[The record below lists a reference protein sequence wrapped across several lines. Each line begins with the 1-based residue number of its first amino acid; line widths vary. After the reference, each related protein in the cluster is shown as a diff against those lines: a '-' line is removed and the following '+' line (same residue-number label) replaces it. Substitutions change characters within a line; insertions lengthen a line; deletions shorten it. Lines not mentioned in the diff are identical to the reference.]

1 MAARRATSRGVRPRL
16 PFDLCAVVVAGFA
29 VVVALGPPSGPTPAA
44 AQRATVGDDP
54 TKPLVYVFSLDAQ
67 DGAKAIDGGE
77 APFLASLTRGEQ
89 GARATYYK
97 QSRGI
102 MVSETNPN
110 HTAMATGAY
119 GKSSGISGNSF
130 AVYDQAAKA
139 SCPMEGGSME
149 PGRPMV
155 TSGQSATCLQAE
167 TFFAAMKRLSPE
179 TVTAGIFG
187 KPKLGRIF
195 ATKRIDP
202 AAYDADHLW
211 APCEQTSD
219 DPPYCRNVAIDPV
232 QRYTDDNVVM
242 DEILRTVDEG
252 VPADGT
258 LRRPNLTFVNFP
270 DIDQAGHVTG
280 AGAAYTTQ
288 IGRTDQELKRFVDH
302 QKEKG
307 LWGRTVIIF
316 TSDHSMDSTT
326 PTPGRG
332 LESAFGA
339 DADAVE
345 IVLNGSV
352 DMVYLKDRD
361 RPDRD
366 ALLKRLRAKALG
378 TGFADEAL
386 YRRPNAADGEMQHTL
401 DGVHPGWNIAG
412 ERTGDLLVTSRP
424 GTAFG
429 DGVPSGLNPLPGN
442 HGAPTTLDNTMAI
455 VSGGDQ
461 VVQQTIDG
469 QIGARFDDTLLNPGS
484 SEQVDI
490 APTAMALFAR
500 RPPSGSQGRV
510 LTEAFTPGTIPPV
523 VDPPGSLPVAVPASG
538 PSSCSAADGFRS
550 LRVRPTGRGLR
561 FSFSRRGGAKV
572 RFDVFRQSVGTRVV
586 GNRLVARFD
595 RSRGFTWSSRGNR
608 ARTGEGYYFV
618 RARVRT
624 PNGRID
630 ERRVA
635 FRRLRG
641 RFRARPAFDRTPS
654 CRLLSSFK
662 LERTVFGGRGNR
674 ALSIA
679 FRLESTASA
688 QVEVLRGG
696 RVVKRYRT
704 QPRRRGT
711 THRLRLASEGLPRGD
726 YAVRLTVVTDDG
738 ERSVDRLAVR
748 RL

>member
-1 MAARRATSRGVRPRL
+1 MPGVAYKRTVVAALAFGA
-16 PFDLCAVVVAGFA
+16 AVVGVASP
-29 VVVALGPPSGPTPAA
+29 VA
-44 AQRATVGDDP
+44 AQKPSVGDDP
-54 TKPLVYVFSLDAQ
+54 ATPLVYVFSLDAQ
-67 DGAKAIDGGE
+67 DGAKAIDDRE
-77 APFLASLTRGEQ
+77 APFLASLIRGEQ
-89 GARATYYK
+89 GGRATYYR

-110 HTAMATGAY
+110 HSAMATGAY
-119 GKSSGISGNSF
+119 GKSSGISGNEF
-130 AVYDQAAKA
+130 AVYDAQAKRD
-139 SCPMEGGSME
+139 CPNAGGSLE
-149 PGRPMV
+149 PGRPMI
-155 TSGQSATCLQAE
+155 TTGQSGTCLQAE
-167 TFFAAMKRLSPE
+167 TFFAAMKRLSPD

-211 APCEQTSD
+211 APCEQASD
-219 DPPYCRNVAIDPV
+219 DPPYCRDVVIDPV

-242 DEILRTVDEG
+242 DEVIRTVDEG
-252 VPADGT
+252 VPADGA

-280 AGAAYTTQ
+280 AGAAYTAQ
-288 IGRTDQELKRFVDH
+288 IGRTDQELQRFVAH

-307 LWGRTVIIF
+307 LWGRTVIFF
-316 TSDHSMDSTT
+316 TSDHSMDSTS

-332 LESAFGA
+332 LESAFGD

-345 IVLNGSV
+345 VVLNGSV
-352 DMVYLKDRD
+352 DMVYLKDRN

-366 ALLKRLRAKALG
+366 ALLKRLREKALA

-386 YRRPNAADGEMQHTL
+386 YRLPNAADGGMQHTL

-429 DGVPSGLNPLPGN
+429 DGIPGGLNPLPGN

-469 QIGARFDDTLLNPGS
+469 AVGPRFDDTLLNPTS

-490 APTAMALFAR
+490 APTAMALFGR

-510 LTEAFTPGTIPPV
+510 LVEAFAPGALPPV
-523 VDPPGSLPVAVPASG
+523 VDPPGSLPTPTGPGTGA
-538 PSSCSAADGFRS
+538 PSSCSAAVAFGS
-550 LRVRPTGRGLR
+550 LSVQPSGGGLR
-561 FSFSRRGGAKV
+561 FAFSRGGSAKA
-572 RFDVFRQSVGTRVV
+572 RFDVFRQSDGSRVV
-586 GNRLVARFD
+586 GNRLVARFSRA
-595 RSRGFTWSSRGNR
+595 RSFTWSGAGTR
-608 ARTGEGYYFV
+608 ARVGEGYYFV
-618 RARVRT
+618 RARMRT
-624 PNGRID
+624 PSGRID

-635 FRRLRG
+635 LRRTAG
-641 RFRARPAFDRTPS
+641 RFRLRQAFDRTPS

-674 ALSIA
+674 ALGIA
-679 FRLESTASA
+679 FRLESDALA
-688 QVEVLRGG
+688 RVDVLRGS
-696 RVVKRYRT
+696 RVVKRYRG
-704 QPRRRGT
+704 QSRRAGI
-711 THRLRLASEGLPRGD
+711 THRLRLASEALGRGD
-726 YAVRLTVVTDDG
+726 YAVRLTVVTADG
-738 ERSVDRLAVR
+738 RRAVARLTAR

>member
-1 MAARRATSRGVRPRL
+1 MVAALAFG
-16 PFDLCAVVVAGFA
+16 AMVVAGA
-29 VVVALGPPSGPTPAA
+29 SPVA
-44 AQRATVGDDP
+44 AQQPSIGDDP
-54 TKPLVYVFSLDAQ
+54 TRPLVYVFSLDAQ
-67 DGAKAIDGGE
+67 DGAKAIDDRE
-77 APFLASLTRGEQ
+77 APFLASLVRGEQ
-89 GARATYYK
+89 GGRATYYK

-119 GKSSGISGNSF
+119 GKSSGISGNEF
-130 AVYDQAAKA
+130 AVYDEQAKRD
-139 SCPMEGGSME
+139 CPNAGGSVE
-149 PGRPMV
+149 PGRPMI
-155 TSGQSATCLQAE
+155 TTGQSATCLQAE

-195 ATKRIDP
+195 ATKRVDA

-211 APCEQTSD
+211 APCEQSSD
-219 DPPYCRNVAIDPV
+219 DPPYCRNVLIDPV
-232 QRYTDDNVVM
+232 QRYTDDNIVM
-242 DEILRTVDEG
+242 DEVLRTIDEG
-252 VPADGT
+252 VPADGA

-270 DIDQAGHVTG
+270 DIDQAGHITG
-280 AGAAYTTQ
+280 AGAVYTAQ
-288 IGRTDQELKRFVDH
+288 IGRTDQQLQRFVEH
-302 QKEKG
+302 LKEKG
-307 LWGRTVIIF
+307 LWGRTVIFF

-332 LESAFGA
+332 LESAFGD

-352 DMVYLKDRD
+352 DMVYLKDRS

-366 ALLKRLRAKALG
+366 ALLKRLREKALA

-386 YRRPNAADGEMQHTL
+386 YRLENAADGGMQHTL

-429 DGVPSGLNPLPGN
+429 DGVPGGLNPLPGN

-455 VSGGDQ
+455 VSGGEQ

-469 QIGARFDDTLLNPGS
+469 TVGPRFDDTLLNPTS

-490 APTAMALFAR
+490 APTVMANFAR

-510 LTEAFTPGTIPPV
+510 LVEAFTPGTIPPV
-523 VDPPGSLPVAVPASG
+523 VDPPGSLPVPPVPAVS

-550 LRVRPTGRGLR
+550 LRVRPSGRGLQ
-561 FSFSRRGGAKV
+561 FSFSRRGSAKV
-572 RFDVFRQSVGTRVV
+572 RFDLFRQSAGTRIV
-586 GNRLVARFD
+586 GNRLVARFA
-595 RSRGFTWSSRGNR
+595 RTRGFTWSGEGNR
-608 ARTGEGYYFV
+608 ARAGEGYYFL

-635 FRRLRG
+635 YRRAGG
-641 RFRARPAFDRTPS
+641 RFRARRAFDRTPS

-662 LERTVFGGRGNR
+662 LERTVFGGQGNR
-674 ALSIA
+674 ALGIA
-679 FRLESTASA
+679 FRLESTARA
-688 QVEVLRGG
+688 RVEVLRGG

-704 QPRRRGT
+704 QSRRRGT
-711 THRLRLASEGLPRGD
+711 THRLRLGSEGLRRGD
-726 YAVRLTVVTDDG
+726 YAVRLTVVTSDG
-738 ERSVDRLAVR
+738 RRSVAKLTAR